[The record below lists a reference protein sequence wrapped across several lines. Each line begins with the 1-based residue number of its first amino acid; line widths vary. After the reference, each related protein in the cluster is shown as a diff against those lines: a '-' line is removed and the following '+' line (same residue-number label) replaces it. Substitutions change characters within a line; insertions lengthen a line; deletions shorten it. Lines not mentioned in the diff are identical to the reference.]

1 MEEHRIGTNGAR
13 VFLQPIAAPSI
24 LGLFGFA
31 AATLIVAANLAG
43 WYGTDRSAQIYVIP
57 FAAFFG
63 GLAQFLAGMWCYRA
77 RDGLGTA
84 MHGMWGAFW
93 MGYGTLVLLASIPA
107 LSSTIAVPATGKFV
121 PLGYWF
127 LPLAIITWIGAAAA
141 LRVNVAL
148 TVVLFLLGLG
158 AAFEIP
164 GFFLGREWIIKA
176 GGYSLI
182 LSAVAAIYTAT
193 GLLTHPLYGREIPPL
208 GSLARK
214 PAVAEGVGEPGV
226 MVGQ

>member
-24 LGLFGFA
+24 LGLFAFA
-31 AATLIVAANLAG
+31 AATLVVAANLAG
-43 WYGTDRSAQIYVIP
+43 WYGTDRSAQIFVVP
-57 FAAFFG
+57 FAALFG
-63 GLAQFLAGMWCYRA
+63 GLAQLLAGMWCYRA

-84 MHGMWGAFW
+84 MHSMWGTFW
-93 MGYGTLVLLASIPA
+93 LAYGLLLLLNAQG
-107 LSSTIAVPATGKFV
+107 TITIPATGKFV

-141 LRVNVAL
+141 LRVNAAL

-158 AAFEIP
+158 SAFLIP
-164 GFFLGREWIIKA
+164 GFFLGREWIIMA
-176 GGYSLI
+176 GGYSLV
-182 LSAVAAIYTAT
+182 LSAVAAMYTAT
-193 GLLTHPLYGREIPPL
+193 GLLTHPLFGREIPPL

-214 PAVAEGVGEPGV
+214 PAIVEGIGEPGV